1 MAADSAARAFHLGD
15 GSPPIA
21 TGPDDPA
28 VGSSP
33 DTSSVSGSGTSP
45 VTSPVTG
52 SGPGPGPIQIED
64 PADPRV
70 GDFVAL
76 TDVALRRRREPA
88 DGLFIAEGERVI
100 DRALRAGYRPR
111 SVLVS
116 PARLGAVPAGLPGDV
131 PVYVAGPDVLA
142 AITGF
147 EVHRG
152 ALASMCR
159 RPPLAAADLL
169 ITSRRVLVCE
179 DIVSHTNLGAIF
191 RSAAGLGMDAVL
203 LSPRSA
209 DPLYRRSV
217 RVSMGEVFAVPY
229 ARLDP
234 WPTAL
239 GELRTAGFDLLALTP
254 ASDADDLGAFAAR
267 ISAGSNRPG
276 GADDRDGSAAR
287 VALLLGTEGPG
298 LSPPAQAAA
307 SARVRIPMAHG
318 VDSLNV
324 AATAAI
330 ACYLLGRR

>member
-1 MAADSAARAFHLGD
+1 MR
-15 GSPPIA
+15 
-21 TGPDDPA
+21 PDPLVIDDA
-28 VGSSP
+28 
-33 DTSSVSGSGTSP
+33 
-45 VTSPVTG
+45 
-52 SGPGPGPIQIED
+52 
-64 PADPRV
+64 ADPRV
-70 GDFVAL
+70 DDFVAL

-100 DRALRAGYRPR
+100 GRALRAGYRPR
-111 SVLVS
+111 SVLVA
-116 PARLGAVPAGLPGDV
+116 PARLAAVPADLPADV
-131 PVYVAGPDVLA
+131 PIYVAGPDVLA

-159 RPPLAAADLL
+159 RPPRSPADLL
-169 ITSRRVLVCE
+169 ATARRVLVCE

-191 RSAAGLGMDAVL
+191 RSAAGLGMDSVL
-203 LSPRSA
+203 LSPRCA

-234 WPTAL
+234 WPAAL
-239 GELRTAGFDLLALTP
+239 TDLRTAGFDLLALTP
-254 ASDADDLGAFAAR
+254 AADADDLATYAAR
-267 ISAGSNRPG
+267 L
-276 GADDRDGSAAR
+276 ADLPAR

-298 LSPPAQAAA
+298 LSASAQAAA

-330 ACYLLGRR
+330 ACYLLGQR